1 VWDIPTPELA
11 VALRAQELDIFVF
24 DDQDQNDLQPYLG
37 FAKVRLVPLFLPP
50 AQPLKAT
57 LDLKDARGVK
67 NGTITI
73 CVEWHTAAG
82 VAAEAQRKAMEQ
94 QRAPLGAPIT
104 SIAASTSAS
113 ASGVPPK
120 AYQKRKVA
128 KANVGGSEEEWLEML
143 RYCCCCCY
151 CYYIYMYVCIYIY
164 TYMYMYMYICSL

>member
-37 FAKVRLVPLFLPP
+37 FAKVRLVPIFLPP

-94 QRAPLGAPIT
+94 QRAALGAPIM
-104 SIAASTSAS
+104 SIAASTSV
-113 ASGVPPK
+113 SGLPPK

-143 RYCCCCCY
+143 RYCYYYCCCY
-151 CYYIYMYVCIYIY
+151 HYYIYM
-164 TYMYMYMYICSL
+164 

>member
-1 VWDIPTPELA
+1 MWDIPTPELA

-37 FAKVRLVPLFLPP
+37 FAKVRLVPIFLPP

-82 VAAEAQRKAMEQ
+82 VAAEVQRKAMEQ
-94 QRAPLGAPIT
+94 QRAALGAPIT
-104 SIAASTSAS
+104 SIAASTS

-143 RYCCCCCY
+143 RYYYY
-151 CYYIYMYVCIYIY
+151 C
-164 TYMYMYMYICSL
+164 